1 MNRPMELL
9 APAGTEAAFRA
20 ALHNGADAIYLGA
33 GPHHARQAA
42 GGFTESVFF
51 SLVDE
56 AHAAG
61 VRVYL
66 TLNTLLG
73 DQETSFAASW
83 AEQAWQGGVDAIIV
97 QDIGLARK
105 LRRMNPEMVLHA
117 STQMSLHNVGGVLA
131 ARQAGLSRVVLAR
144 ELSLSTISAIHA
156 ATDTELEVFG
166 HGALCVSYSGQCLMS
181 SLIGGR
187 SGNRGM
193 CAQPCRLPWK
203 LRSAA
208 GDESTSG
215 YLLSMKD
222 LMTLPLLPQLQAAG
236 VTALKIEGRMKSPEY
251 VALVT
256 DIYRRH
262 LDRLAS
268 DGADNYH
275 VDEEDAR
282 TLLQIFNRGGFTRR
296 YLMGTKPPV
305 ADALVDPSHPKHRGV
320 RIGTVIT
327 WRAPYATISLSE
339 RVALGDGLEIHGNG
353 RGGENA
359 VSMLLTAIVN
369 ADGHCREAKAGETV
383 QLGDVREVVR
393 EGDPVFRTSQKELMQ
408 AAAERMSHW
417 QVHRVP
423 IRMDFRLK
431 SGELAVLDVSDDQG
445 HLVSIPSGMPAEAAR
460 ERPLSAARLEE
471 QLQKT
476 GDTPWLP
483 QMGTLSLDGAGTL
496 PVRAINA
503 MRREA
508 LDALGTLRI
517 ADSKR
522 QPVGLQ
528 EASPELLVRV
538 PLSVGAEVLNVAFA
552 RKPSVGWLE
561 LSGLDAWAGR
571 VRLFL
576 PPVSLEELTEIS
588 AKFSGAIWIR
598 TPFILPQERM
608 DALMKRLLLL
618 LPHIAG
624 FAAGNPGTLRRLREL
639 APQVPIL
646 ADYGMNLWNGDAIQQ
661 AADWGADM
669 ALLSPELPPEAAAAL
684 TETAIPFVDWAYG
697 RVQVMTMAHCPGALA
712 GSCDGHC
719 ALCSRQEGIL
729 TDRAG
734 AGFPYFRDPLAET
747 TNVFHCRPLKRTS
760 SLWHPRATGLQMQ
773 VTDEDPAAMAEMVRA
788 VMAEIAKR
796 GT

>member
-1 MNRPMELL
+1 MELL
-9 APAGTEAAFRA
+9 APAGTEAAFLA
-20 ALHNGADAIYLGA
+20 ALHTGADAIYLGA

-51 SLVDE
+51 SLVEE

-73 DQETSFAASW
+73 DQETPLAASW

-105 LRRMNPEMVLHA
+105 LRRLNPEMVLHA
-117 STQMSLHNVGGVLA
+117 STQMSLHNVEGVLA

-203 LRSAA
+203 LRNAS
-208 GDESTSG
+208 GDETTSG

-222 LMTLPLLPQLQAAG
+222 LMTLSLLPQLQAAG

-268 DGADNYH
+268 DGADNYYM
-275 VDEEDAR
+275 DEQDER

-305 ADALVDPSHPKHRGV
+305 ADALVDSSHPKHRGV
-320 RIGTVIT
+320 RIGTVVA
-327 WRAPYATISLSE
+327 WRAPYATVSLSE
-339 RVALGDGLEIHGNG
+339 PVALGDGLEIHGSG
-353 RGGENA
+353 RGGEAA

-369 ADGHCREAKAGETV
+369 AQGHDKTAKAGETV
-383 QLGDVREVVR
+383 QLGDVREEVR

-408 AAAERMSHW
+408 AAAEKMSHW

-423 IRMDFRLK
+423 VRMDFQLK
-431 SGELAVLDVSDDQG
+431 SGELAILEVSDDQG

-460 ERPLSAARLEE
+460 ERPLSAERLVE

-476 GDTPWLP
+476 GDTFWLP
-483 QMGTLSLDGAGTL
+483 RMGTLSLDGVGTL

-508 LDALGTLRI
+508 LDTLGAHRI
-517 ADSKR
+517 ADTKR
-522 QPVGLQ
+522 LTAGLQGNSVDTLVREPLPVG
-528 EASPELLVRV
+528 S
-538 PLSVGAEVLNVAFA
+538 EVLNVSFA
-552 RKPSVGWLE
+552 HKPSPEWLA

-571 VRLFL
+571 IRLFL
-576 PPVSLEELTEIS
+576 PPVSLEEVLAILAE
-588 AKFSGAIWIR
+588 FSGAIWIR

-608 DALMKRLLLL
+608 DALLKRVLLL

-624 FAAGNPGTLRRLREL
+624 LAAGNPGTLRRLREL

-646 ADYGMNLWNGDAIQQ
+646 ADYGMNLWNGDAIRQ

-669 ALLSPELPPEAAAAL
+669 ALLSPELPPEAAASLA
-684 TETAIPFVDWAYG
+684 ETAIPFVDWAYG
-697 RVQVMTMAHCPGALA
+697 RIQVMTMAHCPGAMA
-712 GSCDGHC
+712 GACDGHC
-719 ALCSRQEGIL
+719 ARCSRQKGIL

-747 TNVFHCRPLKRTS
+747 TNVFHHRPIKRSS
-760 SLWHPRATGLQMQ
+760 SLWHPQAAGLQML
-773 VTDEDPAAMAEMVRA
+773 VTDEDPAAMGAMFRA
-788 VMAEIAKR
+788 VMAEIALR
-796 GT
+796 GK